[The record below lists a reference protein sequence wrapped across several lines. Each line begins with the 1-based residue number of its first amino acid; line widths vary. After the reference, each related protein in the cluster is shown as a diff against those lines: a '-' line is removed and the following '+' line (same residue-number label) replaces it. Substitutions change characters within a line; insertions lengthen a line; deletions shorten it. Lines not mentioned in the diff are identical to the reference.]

1 MAIKP
6 FNSVAGFSVGET
18 PANIILANGR
28 ITTNGADFTA
38 NITALGV
45 LTDNLYYANGTP
57 WDLSDPGGANTAIQ
71 FNDDESFG
79 GSAAFTFDKDT
90 ANLDLTGNITVSTG
104 IITGDGAGI
113 SNIAAGNIIGLD
125 LSSISNGTSNVDIAT
140 SGGNVTIGV
149 GGVSDVIVASA
160 TGANVTGT
168 LNISGTS
175 TLTGIVTVP
184 STSGAIDIALGTP
197 TQGSLTSNALTLT
210 TASSVSNSIAQLN
223 TVLGKLVP
231 SSPPP
236 FPASQTLSVQSL
248 STYRMTDFTQT
259 DNTGT
264 GGKTIAGGTSTSK
277 VRRSSTYT
285 TNAITNAG
293 PGDAGTITLEL
304 NGADA
309 GSRTLTTALD
319 GNGTY
324 SNLIITNNVDYNAV
338 DSSVAEG
345 FWSVFTADSAGSSI
359 PAGWNE
365 VQITDSA
372 ASDTNTPDWY
382 YDSSSPGTPQFS
394 AVTFTADATPTLEYS
409 STVPHYTNATTWEVD
424 FNVNRLSGDMY
435 PTSDG
440 FALGSSGGA
449 FGIPAS
455 RTYAQA
461 SITTP
466 LAQNLYVASGSTAV
480 STTSSIIAGFGSS
493 SSGPSISVTNSYAS
507 GSQTFTPSG
516 TVLYK
521 TGTSSSSSRIE
532 EANVYI
538 GSTIGS
544 GAGLASRIANPG
556 STDNPTFTA
565 SATLFD
571 SENGPLQTYDATVVA
586 DSLAHNVTDY
596 TTGFFPAGP
605 DLSAQGASQY
615 FTFRFVR
622 TSVSKFDVKFS
633 GTIAGLWIALPG
645 SDIDDTSS
653 SNGWL
658 DMSTAYAGS
667 GIPGAD
673 IGAGG
678 NGSDG
683 CATGGTVTTG
693 SSVSNE
699 STTATFGTVSSS
711 ATATNEIYVR
721 IKLTSGQSVSA
732 LSLESASN

>member
-18 PANIILANGR
+18 PANIILSNGY
-28 ITTNGADFTA
+28 ITTNGATFTS
-38 NITALGV
+38 NIAALGV

-57 WDLSDPGGANTAIQ
+57 WDLSDPGGSNTAVQ

-79 GSAAFTFDKDT
+79 GSANFTFDKDT
-90 ANLDLTGNITVSTG
+90 ANLGVTGNINLVTG
-104 IITGDGAGI
+104 YYTGDGYGI
-113 SNIAAGNIIGLD
+113 SNIAAANIIGLD

-140 SGGNVTIGV
+140 SGGNVTVGV
-149 GGVSDVIVASA
+149 AGNAAIMTV
-160 TGANVTGT
+160 TGTGSNIAGTLNVTG
-168 LNISGTS
+168 I
-175 TLTGIVTVP
+175 ITVP
-184 STSGAIDIALGTP
+184 STTGAIDIALGTP
-197 TQGSLTSNALTLT
+197 TQGNLTSNALTLT
-210 TASSVSNSIAQLN
+210 TSSSVSNSIAQLN
-223 TVLGKLVP
+223 QVLGKLVP
-231 SSPPP
+231 SSPPA

-264 GGKTIAGGTSTSK
+264 GGKSVAGGTSVTK

-293 PGDAGTITLEL
+293 PGDSGLITLLL
-304 NGADA
+304 NGVSS
-309 GSRTLTTALD
+309 GSRALTTSLD

-338 DSSVAEG
+338 DSNVAAG

-365 VQITDSA
+365 VQITDSVA
-372 ASDTNTPDWY
+372 GNTGTPDWY

-394 AVTFTADATPTLEYS
+394 AVTFTADATPTLLYS
-409 STVPHYTNATTWEVD
+409 STVPHYTNATVWEVD

-435 PTSDG
+435 PTSDT
-440 FALGSSGGA
+440 FATGSSGGA
-449 FGIPAS
+449 FSSPAS
-455 RTYAQA
+455 RSYTQA

-466 LAQNLYVASGSTAV
+466 LLQNLYVASGNASV
-480 STTSSIIAGFGSS
+480 STTASVISGFGSS
-493 SSGPSISVTNSYAS
+493 AGSPSVLVTISYAS
-507 GSQTFTPSG
+507 GVQTLSPG
-516 TVLYK
+516 ATVLYK
-521 TGTSSSSSRIE
+521 TGTSSSASRIE

-538 GSTIGS
+538 GSSIGTGS
-544 GAGLASRIANPG
+544 GLASRIANPG
-556 STDNPTFTA
+556 STDTPSFSA

-571 SENGPLQTYDATVVA
+571 SQNGPLQTYDATVVA
-586 DSLAHNVTDY
+586 DSLAHSTTDY
-596 TTGFFPAGP
+596 STGFLPAGP
-605 DLSAQGASQY
+605 DLTGQGASQY
-615 FTFRFVR
+615 FTFRFIR
-622 TSVSKFDVKFS
+622 TSVSKFDVKFT
-633 GTIAGLWIALPG
+633 GTIAGMWIGLPG
-645 SDIDDTSS
+645 STIDSS
-653 SNGWL
+653 SSLNGWVN
-658 DMSTAYAGS
+658 MSTAYAGS
-667 GIPGAD
+667 GAPGANT
-673 IGAGG
+673 GAGG

-683 CATGGTVTTG
+683 CSLGGTVTTG

-711 ATATNEIYVR
+711 STATNEIYVR

>member
-57 WDLSDPGGANTAIQ
+57 WDLSNPGGSNTAIQ

-104 IITGDGAGI
+104 IITGDGYGI

-140 SGGNVTIGV
+140 SGGNVTVGV
-149 GGVSDVIVASA
+149 AGNAAIM
-160 TGANVTGT
+160 TVTGT
-168 LNISGTS
+168 GSNIAGTLNVS
-175 TLTGIVTVP
+175 GIVTVP
-184 STSGAIDIALGTP
+184 SSTGAIDIALGTP

-231 SSPPP
+231 ASPSD
-236 FPASQTLSVQSL
+236 FPGSYTLAVDSL
-248 STYRMTDFTQT
+248 STYRMADFTQT

-264 GGKTIAGGTSTSK
+264 GGKSVAGGTT
-277 VRRSSTYT
+277 VTNTRRSASYT
-285 TNAITNAG
+285 TNAIINVG
-293 PGDAGTITLEL
+293 PGDSGTITALL
-304 NGADA
+304 NNVNA
-309 GSRTLTTALD
+309 GQRILTTALD

-324 SNLIITNNVDYNAV
+324 SNLIITNNVDYSEV
-338 DSSVAEG
+338 DSNVAAG
-345 FWSVFTADSAGSSI
+345 FWSVFTSDSAGTVTE
-359 PAGWNE
+359 GWNE

-372 ASDTNTPDWY
+372 ASDSNTPDWY
-382 YDSSSPGTPQFS
+382 YDSSSPGTPVFS
-394 AVTFTADATPTLEYS
+394 TVTFTADATPTLLYS
-409 STVPHYTNATTWEVD
+409 STVPHYTNATVWEVD
-424 FNVNRLSGDMY
+424 FLVNRLSGDMY
-435 PTSDG
+435 PTSDT
-440 FALGSSGGA
+440 FVTGSSGGA
-449 FGIPAS
+449 FNSPGS
-455 RTYAQA
+455 VTYAGA
-461 SITTP
+461 SVTTP
-466 LAQNLYVASGSTAV
+466 LAKDLYVASGNATV
-480 STTSSIIAGFGSS
+480 STTASIISGFGSS
-493 SSGPSISVTNSYAS
+493 SSGPSASVTNSYAS
-507 GSQTFTPSG
+507 GTQNFSPSG

-521 TGTSSSSSRIE
+521 TGTTSSSSRIE

-544 GAGLASRIANPG
+544 GSGLASRIANPG

-586 DSLAHNVTDY
+586 DSLAYNVTDY
-596 TTGFFPAGP
+596 STGFFPAGP

-615 FTFRFVR
+615 FTFRFIR

>member
-6 FNSVAGFSVGET
+6 FNSVAGFSIGET
-18 PANIILANGR
+18 PANIILSNGY
-28 ITTNGADFTA
+28 ITTNGATFTA
-38 NITALGV
+38 NIAALGV

-57 WDLSDPGGANTAIQ
+57 WDLSDPGGSNTAIQ

-125 LSSISNGTSNVDIAT
+125 LSSISNGTSNVNIAT
-140 SGGNVTIGV
+140 SGGNVTVGV
-149 GGVSDVIVASA
+149 AGNAAIM
-160 TGANVTGT
+160 TVTGT
-168 LNISGTS
+168 GSNIAGTLNVS
-175 TLTGIVTVP
+175 GIVTVP

-197 TQGSLTSNALTLT
+197 TQGNLTSNALTLT

-223 TVLGKLVP
+223 QVLGKLVP
-231 SSPPP
+231 SSPPA
-236 FPASQTLSVQSL
+236 FPASQTLAVDSL

-264 GGKTIAGGTSTSK
+264 GGKSVAGGTTVTK

-293 PGDAGTITLEL
+293 PGDSGTITLEL
-304 NGADA
+304 NGVAA
-309 GSRTLTTALD
+309 GSRTLTTSLD

-324 SNLIITNNVDYNAV
+324 SNLIISNNVDYNAV
-338 DSSVAEG
+338 DSNVAAG

-435 PTSDG
+435 PTSDT
-440 FALGSSGGA
+440 FATGSSGGA
-449 FGIPAS
+449 FSSPAS
-455 RTYAQA
+455 RSYAQA

-466 LAQNLYVASGSTAV
+466 LTQNLYVASGSTAV
-480 STTSSIIAGFGSS
+480 STTSSIISGFGSS
-493 SSGPSISVTNSYAS
+493 SGGPSVSVTNSYAS
-507 GSQTFTPSG
+507 GTQTFSPSG

-521 TGTSSSSSRIE
+521 TGTTSSSSRIE

-544 GAGLASRIANPG
+544 GSGLASRIANPG

-596 TTGFFPAGP
+596 STGYFPAGP

-615 FTFRFVR
+615 FTFRFIR

-645 SDIDDTSS
+645 SAIDSTSS

-667 GIPGAD
+667 GIPGAN

-711 ATATNEIYVR
+711 STATNEIYVR

>member
-18 PANIILANGR
+18 PANIILSNGY
-28 ITTNGADFTA
+28 ITTNGATFTS
-38 NITALGV
+38 NIAALGV

-57 WDLSDPGGANTAIQ
+57 WDLSDPGGSNTAVQ

-79 GSAAFTFDKDT
+79 GSANFTFDKDT
-90 ANLDLTGNITVSTG
+90 ANLGVTGNINLVTG
-104 IITGDGAGI
+104 YYTGDGYGI
-113 SNIAAGNIIGLD
+113 SNIAAANIIGLD

-140 SGGNVTIGV
+140 SGGNVTVGV
-149 GGVSDVIVASA
+149 AGNAAIMTV
-160 TGANVTGT
+160 TGTGSNIAGTLNVTG
-168 LNISGTS
+168 I
-175 TLTGIVTVP
+175 ITVP
-184 STSGAIDIALGTP
+184 STTGAIDIALGTP
-197 TQGSLTSNALTLT
+197 TQGNLTSNALTLT

-223 TVLGKLVP
+223 QVLGKLVP
-231 SSPPP
+231 SSPPA

-264 GGKTIAGGTSTSK
+264 GGKSVAGGTSVTK

-293 PGDAGTITLEL
+293 PGDSGLITLLL
-304 NGADA
+304 NGVSS
-309 GSRTLTTALD
+309 GSRALTTSLD

-338 DSSVAEG
+338 DSNVAAG

-365 VQITDSA
+365 VQITDSVA
-372 ASDTNTPDWY
+372 GNTGTPDWY

-394 AVTFTADATPTLEYS
+394 AVTFTADATPTLLYS
-409 STVPHYTNATTWEVD
+409 STVPHYTNATVWEVD

-435 PTSDG
+435 PTSDT
-440 FALGSSGGA
+440 FATGSSGGA
-449 FGIPAS
+449 FSSPAS
-455 RTYAQA
+455 RSYTQA

-466 LAQNLYVASGSTAV
+466 LLQNLYVASGNASV
-480 STTSSIIAGFGSS
+480 STTASVISGFGSS
-493 SSGPSISVTNSYAS
+493 AGSPSVLVTNSYAS
-507 GSQTFTPSG
+507 GVQTLSPG
-516 TVLYK
+516 ATVLYK
-521 TGTSSSSSRIE
+521 TGTSSSASRIE

-538 GSTIGS
+538 GSSIGTGS
-544 GAGLASRIANPG
+544 GLASRIANPG
-556 STDNPTFTA
+556 STDTPSFSA

-571 SENGPLQTYDATVVA
+571 SQNGPLQTYDATVVA
-586 DSLAHNVTDY
+586 DSLAHSTTDY
-596 TTGFFPAGP
+596 STGFLPAGP
-605 DLSAQGASQY
+605 DLTGQGASQY
-615 FTFRFVR
+615 FTFRFIR
-622 TSVSKFDVKFS
+622 TSVSKFDVKFT
-633 GTIAGLWIALPG
+633 GTIAGMWIGLPG
-645 SDIDDTSS
+645 STIDSS
-653 SNGWL
+653 SSLNGWVN
-658 DMSTAYAGS
+658 MSTAYAGS
-667 GIPGAD
+667 GAPGANT
-673 IGAGG
+673 GAGG

-683 CATGGTVTTG
+683 CSLGGTVTTG

-711 ATATNEIYVR
+711 STATNEIYVR

>member
-1 MAIKP
+1 MAIKA

-18 PANIILANGR
+18 PANIILSNGY
-28 ITTNGADFTA
+28 ITTNGATFTA
-38 NITALGV
+38 NIAALGV
-45 LTDNLYYANGTP
+45 LTDNLYYANGVP
-57 WDLSDPGGANTAIQ
+57 WDLQEPAGSNTEVQ
-71 FNDDESFG
+71 FNNAQDFG
-79 GSAAFTFDKDT
+79 ASSNFTFDTAT
-90 ANLDLTGNITVSTG
+90 ANLGVTGNINLVTG
-104 IITGDGAGI
+104 YYSGDGYGI

-125 LSSISNGTSNVDIAT
+125 LSSISNGTSNVNIAT
-140 SGGNVTIGV
+140 SGGNVTVGV
-149 GGVSDVIVASA
+149 AGNAAIM
-160 TGANVTGT
+160 TVTGT
-168 LNISGTS
+168 GSNIAGTLNVS
-175 TLTGIVTVP
+175 GIVTVP

-197 TQGSLTSNALTLT
+197 TQGNLTSNALTLT

-223 TVLGKLVP
+223 QVLGKLVP
-231 SSPPP
+231 SSPPA
-236 FPASQTLSVQSL
+236 FPASQTLAVDSL
-248 STYRMTDFTQT
+248 STYRMADFTQT

-264 GGKTIAGGTSTSK
+264 GGKSVAGGTTVTK
-277 VRRSSTYT
+277 VRRSASYS

-293 PGDAGTITLEL
+293 PGDSGLITLEL
-304 NGADA
+304 NGVAA
-309 GSRTLTTALD
+309 GSRTLTTSLD

-338 DSSVAEG
+338 DSNVAAG

-435 PTSDG
+435 PTSDT
-440 FALGSSGGA
+440 FATGSSGGA
-449 FGIPAS
+449 FSSPAS
-455 RTYAQA
+455 RSYAQA

-466 LAQNLYVASGSTAV
+466 LTQNLYVASGSTAV
-480 STTSSIIAGFGSS
+480 STTSSIISGFGSS
-493 SSGPSISVTNSYAS
+493 SGGPSVSVTNSYAS
-507 GSQTFTPSG
+507 GTQTFSPSG

-521 TGTSSSSSRIE
+521 TGTTSSSSRIE

-544 GAGLASRIANPG
+544 GSGLASRIANPG

-596 TTGFFPAGP
+596 STGYFPAGP

-615 FTFRFVR
+615 FTFRFIR

-645 SDIDDTSS
+645 SDIDSTSS

-667 GIPGAD
+667 GIPGAN

-711 ATATNEIYVR
+711 STATNEIYVR

>member
-57 WDLSDPGGANTAIQ
+57 WDLSNPGGSNTAIQ

-104 IITGDGAGI
+104 IITGDGYGI

-140 SGGNVTIGV
+140 SGGNVTVGV
-149 GGVSDVIVASA
+149 AGNAAIM
-160 TGANVTGT
+160 TVTGT
-168 LNISGTS
+168 GSNIAGTLNVS
-175 TLTGIVTVP
+175 GIVTVP
-184 STSGAIDIALGTP
+184 SSTGAIDIALGTP

-231 SSPPP
+231 ASPSD
-236 FPASQTLSVQSL
+236 FPGSYTLAVDSL
-248 STYRMTDFTQT
+248 STYRMADFTQT

-264 GGKTIAGGTSTSK
+264 GGKTVAGGTT
-277 VRRSSTYT
+277 VTNTRRSASYT

-293 PGDAGTITLEL
+293 PGDSGTITLEL
-304 NGADA
+304 NGVAA
-309 GSRTLTTALD
+309 GARVLTTALD

-324 SNLIITNNVDYNAV
+324 SNLIITNNVDYSEV
-338 DSSVAEG
+338 DSNVAAG
-345 FWSVFTADSAGSSI
+345 FWSVFTSDSAGTVTE
-359 PAGWNE
+359 GWNE

-372 ASDTNTPDWY
+372 ASDSNTPDWY
-382 YDSSSPGTPQFS
+382 YDSSSPGTPVFS
-394 AVTFTADATPTLEYS
+394 TVTFTADATPTLLYS
-409 STVPHYTNATTWEVD
+409 STVPHYTNATVWEVD
-424 FNVNRLSGDMY
+424 FLVNRLSGDMY
-435 PTSDG
+435 PTSDT
-440 FALGSSGGA
+440 FVTGSSGGA
-449 FGIPAS
+449 FNSPGS
-455 RTYAQA
+455 VTYAGA
-461 SITTP
+461 SVTTP
-466 LAQNLYVASGSTAV
+466 LAKDLYVASGNATV
-480 STTSSIIAGFGSS
+480 STTSSIISGFGSS
-493 SSGPSISVTNSYAS
+493 SSGPSASVTNSYAS
-507 GSQTFTPSG
+507 GTQNFSPSG

-521 TGTSSSSSRIE
+521 TGTTSSSSRIE

-544 GAGLASRIANPG
+544 GSGLASRIANPG

-586 DSLAHNVTDY
+586 DSLAYNVTDY
-596 TTGFFPAGP
+596 STGFFPAGP

-615 FTFRFVR
+615 FTFRFIR

>member
-6 FNSVAGFSVGET
+6 FNSVAGFSIGET
-18 PANIILANGR
+18 PANIILSNGY
-28 ITTNGADFTA
+28 ITTNGATFTA
-38 NITALGV
+38 NIAALGV

-57 WDLSDPGGANTAIQ
+57 WDLSDPGGSNTAIQ

-140 SGGNVTIGV
+140 SGGNVTVGV
-149 GGVSDVIVASA
+149 AGNAAIM
-160 TGANVTGT
+160 TVTGT
-168 LNISGTS
+168 GSNIAGTLNVS
-175 TLTGIVTVP
+175 GIVTVP

-197 TQGSLTSNALTLT
+197 TQGNLTSNALTLT

-223 TVLGKLVP
+223 QVLGKLVP
-231 SSPPP
+231 SSPPA

-264 GGKTIAGGTSTSK
+264 GGKSVSGGTTVTK

-293 PGDAGTITLEL
+293 PGDSGLITLEL
-304 NGADA
+304 NGVAA
-309 GSRTLTTALD
+309 GSRTLTTSLD

-338 DSSVAEG
+338 DSNVAAG

-435 PTSDG
+435 PTSDT
-440 FALGSSGGA
+440 FATGSSGGA
-449 FGIPAS
+449 FSSPAS
-455 RTYAQA
+455 RSYAQA

-466 LAQNLYVASGSTAV
+466 LTQNLYVASGSTAV
-480 STTSSIIAGFGSS
+480 STTSSIISGFGSS
-493 SSGPSISVTNSYAS
+493 SGGPSVSVTNSYAS
-507 GSQTFTPSG
+507 GTQTFSPSG

-521 TGTSSSSSRIE
+521 TGTTSSSSRIE

-544 GAGLASRIANPG
+544 GSGLASRIANPG

-596 TTGFFPAGP
+596 STGYFPAGP

-615 FTFRFVR
+615 FTFRFIR

-645 SDIDDTSS
+645 SDIDSTSS

-667 GIPGAD
+667 GIPGAN

-711 ATATNEIYVR
+711 STATNEIYVR